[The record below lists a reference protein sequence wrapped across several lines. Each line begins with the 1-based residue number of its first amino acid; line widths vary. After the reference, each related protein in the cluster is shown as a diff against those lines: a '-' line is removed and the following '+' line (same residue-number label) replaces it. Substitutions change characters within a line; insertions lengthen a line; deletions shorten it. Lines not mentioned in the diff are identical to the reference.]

1 MLMGAPM
8 NGSVR
13 TRFRPLGL
21 LCRTVAVTLLSGW
34 LTRRDFAEV
43 ESRLAAR
50 PVAEQAAIVGAVLG
64 ALFLLALLAAQA
76 GAVGLCLYGLAVVV
90 VAR

>member
-1 MLMGAPM
+1 MNRSAP
-8 NGSVR
+8 SLVR
-13 TRFRPLGL
+13 HAGL
-21 LCRTVAVTLLSGW
+21 ACRSVAVALLSGW
-34 LTRRDFAEV
+34 LTGRDFAEV

-50 PVAEQAAIVGAVLG
+50 PAGEQAAIVGAVLA

-76 GAVGLCLYGLAVVV
+76 GIVGLLIYGLAVVV